1 MAALLNDN
9 QAVHHFIANKLS
21 PNIELQLSSYVV
33 RYWMSLIVM
42 LGKVT
47 LLHIRIIRKFNKL

>member
-33 RYWMSLIVM
+33 RYWIDCNAGQGYIATHSHC
-42 LGKVT
+42 K
-47 LLHIRIIRKFNKL
+47 RI